1 MRSILP
7 TLLGTS
13 WILKGVTV
21 VEADAFCRKASVAFA
36 GRESQ
41 GLVARKRLVA
51 TPRGGAVQNSDD
63 ESEDDESIE
72 EQAEDTDDEEVE
84 NQTAIDAALA
94 ASAAKSA
101 AKARARKVAQAS
113 SASKKAVNAKL
124 FASAPKK
131 KKSSGLTKTLHVPYL
146 LRALMNPFTAFAMTR
161 AFWASLFNLDYLKQE
176 PSQEL
181 RSALEQKARQTGKGN
196 GNRGKRK
203 MKRGQAKTLSDLPQL
218 NT

>member
-161 AFWASLFNLDYLKQE
+161 AFWASLFNLDYLKQV
-176 PSQEL
+176 STL
-181 RSALEQKARQTGKGN
+181 CFFVFKMCLVFSHSNISGTIARTAVSSRAKGKTD
-196 GNRGKRK
+196 
-203 MKRGQAKTLSDLPQL
+203 GQRQR
-218 NT
+218 